1 MKSAWWMLAG
11 SAASCLGVVAFL
23 GERAT
28 PDLRLAIW
36 LGMLGPLVATLCAM
50 VAMNRAYRRDPASLT
65 GVMIKAFVA
74 KMVFF
79 GGYVAL
85 IVKAGWVQ
93 PVPFAVSFIIYFL
106 ALHMIE
112 AFRLR
117 RLFTNT

>member
-1 MKSAWWMLAG
+1 MKTGWWLLAG
-11 SAASCLGVVAFL
+11 SILSCAAIVAMLGDE
-23 GERAT
+23 G
-28 PDLRLAIW
+28 DLRRAVW

-50 VAMNRAYRRDPASLT
+50 VAMNRAYRRSPASLT

-85 IVKAGWVQ
+85 VVKSGWVR
-93 PVPFAVSFIIYFL
+93 PVPFAVSFTGYFL
-106 ALHMIE
+106 VLHMIE

-117 RLFTNT
+117 RLFANT